1 MPRAGGSPPTY
12 APGEPGWQVGG
23 QMRCG
28 AEARGTEG
36 VPPAVNT
43 SVEKFSAR
51 AFRVLKSSPHCE
63 PRKIRPDKGLAES
76 AWGRSS
82 RSRVVVAGFQEL
94 LEVVTARYKL
104 DSPGKAPLP
113 TGIFLNMPPSDSVR
127 EGSSEDAWAPGEA
140 GRWEG
145 GVSWTY

>member
-1 MPRAGGSPPTY
+1 M
-12 APGEPGWQVGG
+12 
-23 QMRCG
+23 
-28 AEARGTEG
+28 
-36 VPPAVNT
+36 
-43 SVEKFSAR
+43 
-51 AFRVLKSSPHCE
+51 
-63 PRKIRPDKGLAES
+63 
-76 AWGRSS
+76 
-82 RSRVVVAGFQEL
+82 VVAGFQEL

-127 EGSSEDAWAPGEA
+127 EEDAWAPGEA